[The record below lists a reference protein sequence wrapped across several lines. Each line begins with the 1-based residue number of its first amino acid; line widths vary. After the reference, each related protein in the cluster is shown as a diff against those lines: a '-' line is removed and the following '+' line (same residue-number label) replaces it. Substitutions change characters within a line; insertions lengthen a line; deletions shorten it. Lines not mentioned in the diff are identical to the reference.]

1 MNAPV
6 VLFVFGRMDHTK
18 ETVNKLRNNYLAK
31 DTDLI
36 IYSDSFKNEIDRTNV
51 ELVREYLDSIGDGF
65 KTIKIIK
72 RKENYGLARN
82 IMEGVTEVTNIY
94 GQAIVLEDDIV
105 TSPFFLTYMNESLE
119 KYKNNKNVW
128 HISGWNYPISDL
140 ELPDAFFWKTMNCW
154 GWATWGDRWSEFSKE
169 PQKLI
174 DSWSKDDIYKFNV
187 DGTNNFWS
195 QVIANNKGVLN
206 TWAIFWYATIFQN
219 NGLCLNPTTSL
230 VFNIGNDGSGE
241 NCTDN
246 DLYRGEL
253 FSRNIVLPNDIQI
266 NNLAVDRIKKF
277 YKASKLPIY
286 KRIINKIKRKFK

>member
-6 VLFVFGRMDHTK
+6 VLFVFGRMDHTE
-18 ETVNKLRNNYLAK
+18 ETINKLRNNYLAK

-36 IYSDSFKNEIDRTNV
+36 IYSDSFKNETDRTNV

-277 YKASKLPIY
+277 YKSSKLPIY